1 MGSPTGGRR
10 HLPAPLPIEVPLAA
24 GAHVLQLENSGPD
37 WLQLDRVH
45 IPGIGT
51 AVRVQAT
58 EAGRAAGTAAWGMKW
73 FESWSW
79 AVDKQCVMSTNPPA
93 NRPKTVTLCQLA
105 PGVPAEIFK
114 LGGNE
119 ADTQR
124 LRELGF
130 CEAATVKKIA
140 GHSTVMC
147 EVAGTK
153 LAIGKPLA
161 QLIHVHPLT
170 TACGVH

>member
-1 MGSPTGGRR
+1 
-10 HLPAPLPIEVPLAA
+10 
-24 GAHVLQLENSGPD
+24 
-37 WLQLDRVH
+37 
-45 IPGIGT
+45 
-51 AVRVQAT
+51 
-58 EAGRAAGTAAWGMKW
+58 
-73 FESWSW
+73 
-79 AVDKQCVMSTNPPA
+79 MSTNPPA
-93 NRPKTVTLCQLA
+93 NRPKTISLSELA
-105 PGVPAEIFK
+105 PGVQAEIVK
-114 LGGNE
+114 LGGKESINH
-119 ADTQR
+119 R

-170 TACGVH
+170 RACGVH